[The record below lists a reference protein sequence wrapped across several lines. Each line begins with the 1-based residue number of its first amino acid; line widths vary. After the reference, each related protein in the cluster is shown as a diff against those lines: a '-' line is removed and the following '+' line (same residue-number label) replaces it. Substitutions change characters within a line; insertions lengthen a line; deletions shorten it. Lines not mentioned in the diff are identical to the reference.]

1 MSREACSRT
10 SQIARINTPRL
21 TIRCWHPSDAP
32 QLLEAMA
39 VGLDHLRPWLG
50 WAAREPEPLARKTV
64 RLQRY
69 QRRFLLGRNFAYGIF
84 DADARTVIGGI
95 GSHPSIGAGA
105 RELGYWIRA
114 DRLRQGLATEAVAA
128 MVRVGFE
135 YERLSRVEIHC
146 DPSNIASMGV
156 PAAAGFDVSITLRN
170 CVRQPGIGPRNSR
183 IWVLTVDAYWEKPIP
198 ARLVAV
204 QLELADGRQI
214 SFHASGERPAGGFA
228 SSAGNQ

>member
-32 QLLEAMA
+32 QLLKAMA

-50 WAAREPEPLARKTV
+50 WAAREPESLARKTA

-69 QRRFLLGRNFAYGIF
+69 QRQFLLGRDFAYGIF
-84 DADARTVIGGI
+84 DLDARTVIGGV
-95 GSHPSIGAGA
+95 GAHPSIGAGA

-114 DRLRQGLATEAVAA
+114 DRLRQGMATEAVAA

-146 DPSNIASMGV
+146 DPRNIASMGV
-156 PAAAGFDVSITLRN
+156 PAAAGFDEFVTLRN
-170 CVRQPGIGPRNSR
+170 CVRQPEIGPRNSC
-183 IWVLTVDAYWEKPIP
+183 IWVLTADTYWARPIP
-198 ARLVAV
+198 ARSVAV
-204 QLELADGRQI
+204 QLELTDGRQI
-214 SFHASGERPAGGFA
+214 SFHASGEQSADGLA